1 MKKAQ
6 AKKAQAKKA
15 QAKKAQ
21 ARKAQ
26 ARKAKKAKSVKTKTV
41 KTKSAK
47 AKNVRKTGL
56 GAIFD
61 AHVRHEFVDHDV
73 AATMKTMAA
82 EPYVH
87 NVPTLTG
94 GDGHAGVVDFYTHHF
109 VGKMPADTRIERI
122 SRTVGSDQVVDELIM
137 YFTHDCP
144 IDYMLPGIPPTG
156 RKVALPHVVVMKF
169 KGGKVAHEHIYWD
182 QACVLAQIGLLDPSQ
197 LPVTGA
203 PQAEALVGKSRL
215 KRARA

>member
-6 AKKAQAKKA
+6 AKKAKKA
-15 QAKKAQ
+15 
-21 ARKAQ
+21 
-26 ARKAKKAKSVKTKTV
+26 KTV
-41 KTKSAK
+41 KTKHVT
-47 AKNVRKTGL
+47 AKNVRKTDL

-82 EPYVH
+82 QPYVH

-94 GDGHAGVVDFYTHHF
+94 GGGHAGVVDFYTRHF

-137 YFTHDCP
+137 YFTHDARSTSCFP
-144 IDYMLPGIPPTG
+144 VFLRPDG
-156 RKVALPHVVVMKF
+156 RSPCRM
-169 KGGKVAHEHIYWD
+169 W
-182 QACVLAQIGLLDPSQ
+182 S
-197 LPVTGA
+197 
-203 PQAEALVGKSRL
+203 
-215 KRARA
+215 

>member
-6 AKKAQAKKA
+6 AK
-15 QAKKAQ
+15 
-21 ARKAQ
+21 
-26 ARKAKKAKSVKTKTV
+26 KAKKAKSVKTKSV
-41 KTKSAK
+41 KTKNVK
-47 AKNVRKTGL
+47 TKNVKTKNVKTKNVRKTNL

-203 PQAEALVGKSRL
+203 LQAEALVEKSRR

>member
-1 MKKAQ
+1 GAQRSSLWRGTSENLDQSYLYQRRDRGLRLDDARAAARGSMLCRGRPRRRSGGRRAQRLSVGKIGLAEAEPMKKAQ
-6 AKKAQAKKA
+6 AKKA
-15 QAKKAQ
+15 
-21 ARKAQ
+21 
-26 ARKAKKAKSVKTKTV
+26 KKAKNVKTKNV
-41 KTKSAK
+41 K
-47 AKNVRKTGL
+47 AKNVRKTDL

-122 SRTVGSDQVVDELIM
+122 SRT
-137 YFTHDCP
+137 
-144 IDYMLPGIPPTG
+144 
-156 RKVALPHVVVMKF
+156 
-169 KGGKVAHEHIYWD
+169 
-182 QACVLAQIGLLDPSQ
+182 
-197 LPVTGA
+197 
-203 PQAEALVGKSRL
+203 
-215 KRARA
+215 

>member
-6 AKKAQAKKA
+6 AKKAKKA
-15 QAKKAQ
+15 KNVKT
-21 ARKAQ
+21 
-26 ARKAKKAKSVKTKTV
+26 KSVKTKN
-41 KTKSAK
+41 A
-47 AKNVRKTGL
+47 RKTDL

-144 IDYMLPGIPPTG
+144 TTTCFPVFLRPAG
-156 RKVALPHVVVMKF
+156 R
-169 KGGKVAHEHIYWD
+169 
-182 QACVLAQIGLLDPSQ
+182 
-197 LPVTGA
+197 
-203 PQAEALVGKSRL
+203 SRC
-215 KRARA
+215 RMWS

>member
-6 AKKAQAKKA
+6 ANKMK
-15 QAKKAQ
+15 
-21 ARKAQ
+21 
-26 ARKAKKAKSVKTKTV
+26 KAKKVTAKKVKT
-41 KTKSAK
+41 
-47 AKNVRKTGL
+47 AKNVRKTDL

-61 AHVRHEFVDHDV
+61 AHVRHEFVDRDV

-137 YFTHDCP
+137 YFTHDRP

-203 PQAEALVGKSRL
+203 PQAAALVEKSRR

>member
-1 MKKAQ
+1 MQKVQ
-6 AKKAQAKKA
+6 AKKV
-15 QAKKAQ
+15 
-21 ARKAQ
+21 
-26 ARKAKKAKSVKTKTV
+26 KKAKNVKARNV
-41 KTKSAK
+41 K
-47 AKNVRKTGL
+47 AKNVRKVDL

-82 EPYVH
+82 QPYVH

-169 KGGKVAHEHIYWD
+169 KGAKSPTSISTGIKP
-182 QACVLAQIGLLDPSQ
+182 ACSLRSVSSTRANCPSPARRKPRHWLKNRGASARGRVRTELALFPRGMTLSVLP
-197 LPVTGA
+197 
-203 PQAEALVGKSRL
+203 
-215 KRARA
+215 